1 MGAQTDNRAVMET
14 ILQKIREAPRIMLF
28 RHYRPDGDCVGAT
41 KGLQEIL
48 RCTYPDKEVLLID
61 GERSDYLAFLGPD
74 DAPVPDE
81 VYADALGIVLDTG
94 NAARISNPKY
104 ALCREIIKIDH
115 HINVEPYGDYNWVEE
130 ERSAACEM
138 VAAFY
143 AMFREELKLNWRAAT
158 CLYAGMVTDSG
169 RFRYEGV
176 SGDTLRL
183 AALLLDAGVD
193 RERLYAHLYLREFET
208 LKFQAYLYEHMGRTP
223 HGVAHLY
230 VGCDMQAAFGLT
242 FEAASACVSYMDS
255 IRGCLCWMAFI
266 ETGEADG
273 AIRVRLR
280 SRFLPVNRLAERY
293 RGGGHAFASGAT
305 VYGED
310 EVRALLAEADEMV
323 RMYKETHEDWM

>member
-143 AMFREELKLNWRAAT
+143 AMFREEL
-158 CLYAGMVTDSG
+158 
-169 RFRYEGV
+169 
-176 SGDTLRL
+176 
-183 AALLLDAGVD
+183 
-193 RERLYAHLYLREFET
+193 
-208 LKFQAYLYEHMGRTP
+208 
-223 HGVAHLY
+223 
-230 VGCDMQAAFGLT
+230 
-242 FEAASACVSYMDS
+242 
-255 IRGCLCWMAFI
+255 
-266 ETGEADG
+266 
-273 AIRVRLR
+273 
-280 SRFLPVNRLAERY
+280 
-293 RGGGHAFASGAT
+293 
-305 VYGED
+305 
-310 EVRALLAEADEMV
+310 
-323 RMYKETHEDWM
+323 